1 MTRALSASLGAILLL
16 AGCGGS
22 GSLRDSAGQAAA
34 IAAEVAAAAAIAV
47 LTHRG
52 RHRTEDGYEED
63 QREGEREPV
72 HAPPLE
78 DVGDTEPQPRQRMRP
93 LPLWQVPYAMEIE
106 AEDLWCDNDADCV
119 RVQSVDGCAPD
130 QGGVELAVS
139 RSSADRLRA
148 ELADAEPSH
157 ACPGDEDASHSAT
170 PHCLDNLCRLV
181 PIDDLGDVPP
191 PPSQPA
197 ADGLAPVPPPP

>member
-52 RHRTEDGYEED
+52 RHETESGYEAD
-63 QREGEREPV
+63 RPEPV

-78 DVGDTEPQPRQRMRP
+78 DVGDSEPQPTQRLRP
-93 LPLWQVPYAMEIE
+93 LPLWQVPYAVEIE
-106 AEDLWCDNDADCV
+106 AEDLWCDHDADCV
-119 RVQSVDGCAPD
+119 RVEAVDGCAPD
-130 QGGVELAVS
+130 EGGVDLAVS

-157 ACPGDEDASHSAT
+157 ACPGDEDASHSAV

-181 PIDDLGDVPP
+181 PIDELGPVPP

-197 ADGLAPVPPPP
+197 AEGLAPVPPPP

>member
-52 RHRTEDGYEED
+52 RHETESGYEAD
-63 QREGEREPV
+63 RPEPV

-78 DVGDTEPQPRQRMRP
+78 DVGDSEPQPTQRLRP

-157 ACPGDEDASHSAT
+157 ACPGDEDASHSAV

-181 PIDDLGDVPP
+181 PIDELGPVPP

-197 ADGLAPVPPPP
+197 AEGLAPVPPPP